1 MGSTLER
8 KRVRLIEDD
17 SRVDNECDELVSL
30 VQHGHDNVDVRCL
43 DYGLHDD
50 MDPRSKLLLEHLRGD
65 GLLRRIKRRCISSED
80 EDPQYKLFLENLRED
95 GNSYAFEVVQENGV
109 SELIRYHQEG
119 GYARRIMRRCIS
131 KEDEDP
137 QYKLFLENL
146 REDGNSYAFEV
157 VQENGVSEL
166 IRYHQEG
173 GYARRIMRRCISK
186 EDVDPQYALF
196 LESLREDGNSYALEV
211 VREGG
216 ISELISYHQDN
227 GLGRRVKRTSVCNKK
242 LENLMLVDN
251 CENTLSSVKHGND
264 EDEHSGDDNS
274 DIRSVDDSYN
284 GHGFTGDDCDV
295 RSVDDGDNGTEHSS
309 DDDIDFKSVH
319 DGDNWNEQSSDDNV
333 HVKSLGD
340 DVMEPKSK
348 LFLENL
354 REDENMNAQEIV
366 QETGILEHI
375 KHHQNNGLPD
385 EPSLAATEP
394 MKNSL
399 MKDKTQI
406 ENRFTLESLKDL
418 PKRKSSVV
426 KKNAELA
433 ALDPAFGMANGVST
447 LASKRPCLEVPN
459 NPEELNSDTPE
470 TLKSPQVKEKPVIE
484 NRDILKLIEKFR
496 EKRSSAVKKNAKL
509 EILNPVSSRT
519 RGHSSKRP
527 HLEAHN
533 TPESFISLP
542 LREKMETKRTLRLMK
557 KEKVKINRPKKSAH
571 LLNEEETKGPKTL
584 RNKRSESLQSLEDL
598 QEKKSSR
605 VKKNV
610 KGEAKYPYSYRKNEL
625 PNKRPGSEVL
635 HFANCGGNDFA
646 KCDRNGDDETES
658 YQTDESYQTF
668 LSLLEINDENMTCAP
683 QNGRPETYD
692 VDIKDENAESSS
704 DSDLI
709 VLERDPVDTCRTP
722 IKKDSENDLESRT
735 KFKEGLIKDLKRPY
749 DPQELLK
756 LLEDWSCQRPA
767 TGHAKNFRSG
777 VIKTYALKGE
787 YGKPYLEVYKDLAE
801 MIKASDRPG
810 SLNLLRGFFYW
821 LKNVAQEGSFEPWS
835 DVECLNVV
843 QQL

>member
-17 SRVDNECDELVSL
+17 SRVESHKLVSL
-30 VQHGHDNVDVRCL
+30 VQHGEDSGHDNVDVRCL
-43 DYGLHDD
+43 IHGLHDD
-50 MDPRSKLLLEHLRGD
+50 VDPRSKLRGD
-65 GLLRRIKRRCISSED
+65 GLPRRIKRRCISSED

-95 GNSYAFEVVQENGV
+95 GDSYGLVVVRDNGV

-119 GYARRIMRRCIS
+119 GYVMRRCIS
-131 KEDEDP
+131 NQDVDP

-146 REDGNSYAFEV
+146 REDGNSYAYEV

-166 IRYHQEG
+166 IRYHNNG
-173 GYARRIMRRCISK
+173 LVKRSKRRCTSI

-264 EDEHSGDDNS
+264 EDEHPGDDNS

-284 GHGFTGDDCDV
+284 GHGFTGDDSDV

-309 DDDIDFKSVH
+309 NDDIDFNSVH

-340 DVMEPKSK
+340 DVEPKSK

-366 QETGILEHI
+366 QETVILEHI

-418 PKRKSSVV
+418 PKRESSVV

-447 LASKRPCLEVPN
+447 LSSKRPCLEVPN

-484 NRDILKLIEKFR
+484 NRDILKLIEKFQ
-496 EKRSSAVKKNAKL
+496 EKRSSVVKKNATL

-584 RNKRSESLQSLEDL
+584 RNERSESLQSLEDL

-605 VKKNV
+605 VKKKV

-658 YQTDESYQTF
+658 DQTDESYQAF
-668 LSLLEINDENMTCAP
+668 LSLLEINDENMTRAP

-692 VDIKDENAESSS
+692 VEIKDENAESSS

-722 IKKDSENDLESRT
+722 IKKDSDNDLESHT
-735 KFKEGLIKDLKRPY
+735 NFKEGLMKDLKRPY
-749 DPQELLK
+749 DPEEHLK

-835 DVECLNVV
+835 DVECLTVV
-843 QQL
+843 RQL